1 MNNSKRGF
9 ILVIILAV
17 ILVGVIIAG
26 TIKDKHESKINNEE
40 YSAYVEAASEE
51 SEESNKTDYEEV
63 DSSKTEGLVEKLR
76 AKQEIKIL
84 MLGDDMAMSIG
95 RSSDSGIWSEGIKNL
110 LQTTYGSKAD
120 LKLLAKEG
128 ATTETGVTLVKENDL
143 SDYDLVILCYG
154 NNDNK
159 NSLKVQDVKTNYTEI
174 ITKIREKSP
183 HALMIAVLESSL
195 ELNNSYRLAISE
207 VATSNSLIIADMRNA
222 FNSSGMKE
230 SSLAKNGFPNDQ
242 GYQVYTQAIGDKI
255 KGAMG

>member
-26 TIKDKHESKINNEE
+26 VIKDKQESKISNEE
-40 YSAYVEAASEE
+40 YSAYVEAVSEE

-63 DSSKTEGLVEKLR
+63 DPSKTEGLVEKLR
-76 AKQEIKIL
+76 AKQDIKIL
-84 MLGDDMAMSIG
+84 MLGDDMAISIG

-120 LKLLAKEG
+120 LKLLGKEG
-128 ATTETGVTLVKENDL
+128 ATTETGVALVKENDL
-143 SDYDLVILCYG
+143 SEYDLVILCYG

-242 GYQVYTQAIGDKI
+242 GYQVYTQAIVDKI